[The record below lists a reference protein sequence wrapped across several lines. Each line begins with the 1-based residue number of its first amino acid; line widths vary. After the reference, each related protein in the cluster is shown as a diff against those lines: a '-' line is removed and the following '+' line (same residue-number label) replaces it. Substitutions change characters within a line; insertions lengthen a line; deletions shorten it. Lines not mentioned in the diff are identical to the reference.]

1 MSATS
6 PYDDRGDMIENHVM
20 QMFDTR
26 ELEMRA
32 RLSERRV
39 DLVPPFRG
47 KGKGVLALLAGVL
60 RSAVRRPRTR
70 AGRSAAPSVSCL

>member
-39 DLVPPFRG
+39 DLVPPFVAMG
-47 KGKGVLALLAGVL
+47 
-60 RSAVRRPRTR
+60 R
-70 AGRSAAPSVSCL
+70 ACWRCWPAFSVQP